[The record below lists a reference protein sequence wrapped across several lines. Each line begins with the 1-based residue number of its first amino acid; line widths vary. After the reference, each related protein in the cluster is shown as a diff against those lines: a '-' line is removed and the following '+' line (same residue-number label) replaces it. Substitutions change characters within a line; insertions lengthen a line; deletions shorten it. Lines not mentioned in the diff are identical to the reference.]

1 MASQFSFGPEFQRA
15 LLRLAM
21 VDDVFAARAA
31 QYLDP
36 DFFTT
41 KPFGWAFTKIKKYYD
56 EYGARCGDM
65 PLREAARVQPEY
77 AAEVEA
83 IIAVGSSVPE
93 ADFVKA
99 ELKEFVRRN
108 IFARAHVR
116 SQEAYN
122 AGRHAAAYDIT
133 CRAMDEL
140 RQVEFDAPDRSWF
153 FDELPERQ
161 RRRVRAA
168 QDPTDGVYSTGIAQ
182 VDDLLDG
189 GVRRGELHFV
199 LAPPK
204 VGKTVWLT
212 NQAFVITRVC
222 RKPVLY
228 VNLEGSTKLIED
240 RLDSCFSTELYVAVR
255 RGEIKPQLYREMVD
269 EYQQLRK
276 LLVIRTINDFD
287 INITHIVAE
296 LRELEAAGFVP
307 EAIVCDYVDKMRSR
321 DKVSTELQHQTDAA
335 NDLKR
340 LANRGYLVWTACQTQ
355 RPKEG
360 DEDRE
365 FLLKASQIAD
375 AYSKVRIADGYGSIN
390 QTRSERARG
399 LYRYYLENTR
409 DNAVGKVFLFRNEV
423 DRMRIG
429 VHVEEMRPVQ
439 APPPA
444 EPEQK
449 RRRGRAAEDG

>member
-1 MASQFSFGPEFQRA
+1 VSAQQFSFGPEFQRA

-21 VDDVFAARAA
+21 VDDAFAAKAA
-31 QYLDP
+31 QYLDS

-41 KPFGWAFTKIKKYYD
+41 KPFGWAYTQQKRYY
-56 EYGARCGDM
+56 EQHGARCTDM
-65 PLREAARVQPEY
+65 PLREVARKQPEY

-83 IIAVGSSVPE
+83 IIAIGPQVPE
-93 ADFVKA
+93 AGFIKA
-99 ELKEFVRRN
+99 ELQEFVRRN

-122 AGRHAAAYDIT
+122 AGRHSVAYDIT

-161 RRRVRAA
+161 KRRVRDARN
-168 QDPTDGVYSTGIAQ
+168 PTEGVYSTGVAQ
-182 VDDLLDG
+182 IDDLLDG

-204 VGKTVWLT
+204 VGKTVWLV
-212 NQAFVITRVC
+212 NQAFVNTRVG
-222 RKPVLY
+222 RKPTLY
-228 VNLEGSTKLIED
+228 LNLEGGTKLIED
-240 RLDSCFSTELYVAVR
+240 RLDACFSTELFIAVR
-255 RGEIKPQLYREMVD
+255 RGEIRPALYNEIVG
-269 EYQQLRK
+269 EYRQLRK

-287 INITHIVAE
+287 ITIQHLLVE
-296 LRELEAAGFVP
+296 LKELEASGFKP
-307 EAIVCDYVDKMRSR
+307 EVLVVDYVDKMRSR
-321 DKVSTELQHQTDAA
+321 DKAGSELEHQTGAT

-365 FLLKASQIAD
+365 FLIKASQIAD

-390 QTRSERARG
+390 QTRAEKARG
-399 LYRYYLENTR
+399 VYRYYLENAR
-409 DNAVGKVFLFRNEV
+409 SAAVGKVFLLRNEV
-423 DRMRIG
+423 DRMRLA
-429 VHVEEMRPVQ
+429 VEAEEYRSGATAAS
-439 APPPA
+439 APAVVA
-444 EPEQK
+444 EKK
-449 RRRGRAAEDG
+449 R